1 MSTESLIEIGLLKM
15 HFLTLDIKKD
25 REAFFESK
33 LKQLQFNWIQHHS
46 NHSNTNA
53 KITLLIML
61 ALRQDVDCVCAI
73 CVARQNLVKK
83 HW

>member
-25 REAFFESK
+25 REAFFESN

-46 NHSNTNA
+46 NTNA
-53 KITLLIML
+53 KITLLLML
-61 ALRQDVDCVCAI
+61 AL
-73 CVARQNLVKK
+73 
-83 HW
+83 